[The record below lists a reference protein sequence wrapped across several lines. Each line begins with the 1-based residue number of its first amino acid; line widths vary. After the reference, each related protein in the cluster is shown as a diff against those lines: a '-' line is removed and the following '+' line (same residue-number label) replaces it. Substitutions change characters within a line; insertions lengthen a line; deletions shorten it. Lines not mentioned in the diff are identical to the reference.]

1 MLRSVV
7 DFGRPVVDVRDVVPD
22 RAPQRQAPAA
32 SETSDR
38 APARAGG
45 SLAASLTLG
54 AGVALTPWIT
64 SFAGAFEGL
73 TAGAA
78 QLLMAGVSPA
88 EWMVHLGVGSLV
100 TLGGVVSQRRARAIH
115 KHAKRVEA
123 ERDQLREY
131 EVRALMVRGA
141 AHDLKNLCVPLVVA
155 SDLLAES
162 DDGSGTEELGAFIQT
177 AADHASALLDR
188 LVRAD
193 VDGHHTPALC
203 MGGAELRRLEPLLD
217 RSLKRRGH
225 VFSCD
230 IDDDTQVRIDRLDLA
245 QAVVN
250 LVTNA
255 GFVREAPVH
264 VQVRSFC
271 RDGRWCV
278 EVADDAGG
286 IPASIADRLFEEG
299 TTARRGG
306 TGLGLAL
313 TRHLVERNGGTITVE
328 SDDHGTRFELSFPAK
343 QPGALA

>member
-1 MLRSVV
+1 
-7 DFGRPVVDVRDVVPD
+7 
-22 RAPQRQAPAA
+22 
-32 SETSDR
+32 
-38 APARAGG
+38 
-45 SLAASLTLG
+45 
-54 AGVALTPWIT
+54 
-64 SFAGAFEGL
+64 
-73 TAGAA
+73 
-78 QLLMAGVSPA
+78 
-88 EWMVHLGVGSLV
+88 GVGSLV